1 MILVVAIMLSMFVAW
16 LQGGRLSSLGSLSL
30 HWGGLAVAG
39 FAVQTAFIYQTP
51 TQKMVGR
58 WSWQEFIFMGSYL
71 LLLLAIW
78 ANRTTKGVWIIGLGL
93 VLNLVVMAANGGW
106 MPVTPEAIRAVG
118 YTHLAPS
125 LVSGTR
131 VYSSKD
137 IILLRQETRL
147 WYLSD
152 VFVLSRPFPI
162 PSICSV
168 GDMLVALGAFL
179 LIQDGMLRHRARTQ

>member
-1 MILVVAIMLSMFVAW
+1 MFVAW